1 MAKKSEERKD
11 IHTEDINT
19 ENKDLF
25 KTWEDSY
32 TAISKMWEDS
42 YLKLYK
48 PWLGSRG
55 ELFEKAVELSKE
67 ATPQKYQEFYE
78 EWVKTYQNTY
88 GNFYEIPR
96 VESSK
101 EAFEKL
107 LASTEDSNE
116 IYRTWIADLE
126 ENSRVTRDVLNG
138 EPDPAKYNEVYDM
151 WIKSYG
157 KIFDELL
164 TLPFRQNIKEIFET
178 LTGAPDI
185 YSNTFE
191 QILKIWDD
199 SYAKLY
205 SPWIK
210 SIMKLSAK
218 SSEISRRNA
227 SPEAYK
233 EFYTLWQNTY
243 QETYGKLFDIQSMR
257 PSKEAFENF
266 VRNAS
271 IDLSL
276 SKSWIAK
283 LEKLSQKVKELSKQN
298 TDPETYKEF
307 FNLWAKI
314 YEKAFENF
322 FENIPAVSPFKKIF
336 EPVKDAAKIYADTF
350 TGISSNWMKSYPISA
365 SAV

>member
-1 MAKKSEERKD
+1 MVKETEERKD
-11 IHTEDINT
+11 INEG
-19 ENKDLF
+19 NKDIF

-48 PWLGSRG
+48 PWLGSKG

-78 EWVKTYQNTY
+78 EWLKTYQNTC
-88 GNFYEIPR
+88 GDFYEIPT

-101 EAFEKL
+101 ETFEKL
-107 LASTEDSNE
+107 LVSAEDSNK
-116 IYRTWIADLE
+116 IYRSWITNLE
-126 ENSRVTRDVLNG
+126 ENSRATRDVLKG
-138 EPDPAKYNEVYDM
+138 EPDPAKYKEVYDM

-164 TLPFRQNIKEIFET
+164 TLPFRQNIKEIFEK

-191 QILKIWDD
+191 QILKIWND

-205 SPWIK
+205 RPWIDSMLK
-210 SIMKLSAK
+210 ISAK
-218 SSEISRRNA
+218 SSEISGGNA

-243 QETYGKLFDIQSMR
+243 QETYGKLFDIQSKR
-257 PSKEAFENF
+257 PSKEVLEYF
-266 VRNAS
+266 VRSANVNLN
-271 IDLSL
+271 IY
-276 SKSWIAK
+276 KSWIAT
-283 LEKLSQKVKELSKQN
+283 LEKLSQKAKELSKQN
-298 TDPETYKEF
+298 ADPETYKEF
-307 FNLWAKI
+307 YSLWAKT

-322 FENIPAVSPFKKIF
+322 FESTPTVSPFKEIF
-336 EPVKDAAKIYADTF
+336 EPVKNAAKIYVDTF
-350 TGISSNWMKSYPISA
+350 TGISRNWMKSYPISA

>member
-1 MAKKSEERKD
+1 MVKRTEEKG
-11 IHTEDINT
+11 INE
-19 ENKDLF
+19 ENKDIF
-25 KTWEDSY
+25 NAWEDSY

-48 PWLGSRG
+48 PWLGSKG

-88 GNFYEIPR
+88 GNFYELST

-101 EAFEKL
+101 ETFEKL
-107 LASTEDSNE
+107 LVSAEDSNK
-116 IYRTWIADLE
+116 IYRSWIADLE
-126 ENSRVTRDVLNG
+126 ENSRATRDVLKG
-138 EPDPAKYNEVYDM
+138 EPDPEKYKEVYDM

-164 TLPFRQNIKEIFET
+164 TLPFRQNIKEIFEK
-178 LTGAPDI
+178 LTGAPDL

-191 QILKIWDD
+191 QILKIWND

-205 SPWIK
+205 RPWID
-210 SIMKLSAK
+210 SMMKLSAK
-218 SSEISRRNA
+218 SSEISRGNT

-233 EFYTLWQNTY
+233 EFYTLWMDTY

-257 PSKEAFENF
+257 PSKEVFENF

-271 IDLSL
+271 VDLSL
-276 SKSWIAK
+276 YKSWIAT
-283 LEKLSQKVKELSKQN
+283 LEKLSQKAKELSKQN
-298 TDPETYKEF
+298 GDPETYKEF
-307 FNLWAKI
+307 YNLWAKT

-322 FENIPAVSPFKKIF
+322 FERTPTVSPFKEIF
-336 EPVKDAAKIYADTF
+336 EPVKNAAKIYADTF
-350 TGISSNWMKSYPISA
+350 TSISRVWMKSYPISA